1 MSDSVYTDS
10 GDMHRVSFLLF
21 HREVLVVLKWERMGF
36 PVKQQ
41 IDAQLTV
48 SCVFKIGREQ

>member
-21 HREVLVVLKWERMGF
+21 HKKDLVSLKWERMEF
-36 PVKQQ
+36 PMK
-41 IDAQLTV
+41 
-48 SCVFKIGREQ
+48 